1 MNLFIVESPTK
12 AKNISAYLKELY
24 PNEKFIVKATAG
36 HFKNLVKD
44 ELGLEKDSNGKIKGV
59 WKIDDGKHKLVK
71 ELKDF
76 ASKSSMIYIA
86 TDPDREGEKI
96 ASDLVE
102 ELKPK
107 QYKRVYLNSI
117 TKQEIKIQIGDKQ
130 PKEVDYNLKESAR
143 IRRLVDR
150 KIGYPLS
157 NIIRTQLD
165 FAKGIGRVSA
175 PVLELIA
182 QREDEILGHKAKEY
196 QTIKLE
202 LIHKDSEKEITFT
215 MKEKFFE
222 AQKDYLQI
230 VTDDLDDIKR
240 GKNNF
245 TIKLID
251 SDESYLSAPKLFTTT
266 NIQKE
271 ASKELKIKPHQ
282 TMNILQ
288 KLFENGYITY
298 HRTDSFRIDEN
309 KQTELIQ
316 YLSKSEDYEN
326 DYIEFEPKTN
336 PKTKG
341 QDGHEAIR
349 PTHFEDDFKPSKLDF
364 ENEKEKSIYELIW
377 NRTLAYQLKD
387 KVENKQI
394 ITISSGEIVEELTIK
409 EVKDLGW
416 TKYLKAIDDSENEAK
431 DNEIKLTDLAV
442 GQEFKLKNYE
452 LKSAVTKAASRYT
465 ISTLLSKLESLMIGR
480 PSTISS
486 ILRELEDKEYISEQN
501 NFLVLNPNGREIINF
516 LRASCSWVVDIEAS
530 KILEDKLDSIK
541 DGLVQPDAIY
551 NEFEEL
557 ITQIETKFKND
568 LENYKP
574 TNKPTE
580 KMINF
585 AKELNNGEPLSD
597 EILND
602 FETCKEFI
610 NKQKEIAFSKPTS
623 KMINFAKSLNDGNDL
638 PNEVLE
644 NIEACKKFIDDKKN
658 SNSKDTDIV
667 CFNCKKGHIQES
679 DKFYTCSTKNCFS
692 IKKENFK
699 RFEANLKCKIT
710 DKDIKDLLTN
720 KTTTNKIDF
729 TSKKGN
735 HYEANIMID
744 KHPKYGWNLSLD
756 DNN

>member
-59 WKIDDGKHKLVK
+59 WRIDDGKHKLVK

-245 TIKLID
+245 TIK
-251 SDESYLSAPKLFTTT
+251 
-266 NIQKE
+266 
-271 ASKELKIKPHQ
+271 
-282 TMNILQ
+282 
-288 KLFENGYITY
+288 
-298 HRTDSFRIDEN
+298 
-309 KQTELIQ
+309 
-316 YLSKSEDYEN
+316 
-326 DYIEFEPKTN
+326 
-336 PKTKG
+336 
-341 QDGHEAIR
+341 
-349 PTHFEDDFKPSKLDF
+349 
-364 ENEKEKSIYELIW
+364 
-377 NRTLAYQLKD
+377 
-387 KVENKQI
+387 
-394 ITISSGEIVEELTIK
+394 
-409 EVKDLGW
+409 
-416 TKYLKAIDDSENEAK
+416 
-431 DNEIKLTDLAV
+431 
-442 GQEFKLKNYE
+442 
-452 LKSAVTKAASRYT
+452 
-465 ISTLLSKLESLMIGR
+465 
-480 PSTISS
+480 
-486 ILRELEDKEYISEQN
+486 
-501 NFLVLNPNGREIINF
+501 
-516 LRASCSWVVDIEAS
+516 
-530 KILEDKLDSIK
+530 
-541 DGLVQPDAIY
+541 
-551 NEFEEL
+551 
-557 ITQIETKFKND
+557 
-568 LENYKP
+568 
-574 TNKPTE
+574 
-580 KMINF
+580 
-585 AKELNNGEPLSD
+585 
-597 EILND
+597 
-602 FETCKEFI
+602 
-610 NKQKEIAFSKPTS
+610 
-623 KMINFAKSLNDGNDL
+623 
-638 PNEVLE
+638 
-644 NIEACKKFIDDKKN
+644 
-658 SNSKDTDIV
+658 
-667 CFNCKKGHIQES
+667 
-679 DKFYTCSTKNCFS
+679 
-692 IKKENFK
+692 
-699 RFEANLKCKIT
+699 
-710 DKDIKDLLTN
+710 
-720 KTTTNKIDF
+720 
-729 TSKKGN
+729 
-735 HYEANIMID
+735 
-744 KHPKYGWNLSLD
+744 
-756 DNN
+756 